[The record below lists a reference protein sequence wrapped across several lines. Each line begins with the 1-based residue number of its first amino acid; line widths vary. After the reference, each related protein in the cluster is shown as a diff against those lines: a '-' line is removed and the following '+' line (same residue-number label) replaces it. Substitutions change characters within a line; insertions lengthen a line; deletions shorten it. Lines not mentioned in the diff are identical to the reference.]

1 MECAYHFRVE
11 MGLLCLWIRRAHST
25 MKTKETLVFQN
36 AAENIWKLKFF
47 KRIGMKRKVVH
58 NGKRAY
64 VECLKR
70 STTVFASNV
79 IYIEHRLNSFL
90 CKRFSV
96 SILI

>member
-64 VECLKR
+64 VECL
-70 STTVFASNV
+70 TVDHGFCVKCYLYRTS
-79 IYIEHRLNSFL
+79 IEFISMQT
-90 CKRFSV
+90 V
-96 SILI
+96 